1 MLLSWLTTFLSLL
14 SGAWLP
20 TGSGLA
26 LEPQG
31 PPPQPWAA
39 AKGTQDLSRVVPGPQ
54 VTVSALSSWK
64 AFLGLQKTRWL
75 ETMQRGQE
83 VATTTTGFLPLDPQE
98 VARETCKAV
107 PFTQVLSHPGCT
119 AARLRNHLCFGH
131 CSSFYVPSSD
141 ASLIVLCSSCAPTR
155 KRWTPV
161 VLWCQAGSPAS
172 RRRVKTSTM
181 LVEGCQC
188 SPKLQSGCGGR
199 GHRGAWGLRL
209 DTGGLA
215 LGGWNQSP
223 SRWGRL
229 AQTQGHVALSVLP
242 PNAPRSAGRG
252 PGNWAPSVL
261 FLPQEGRPQG
271 PVPNPKQPPSEQL
284 SPGTTV
290 TPLSGG
296 HEVPAPPSAVP
307 TSCQPEE
314 PAGNLG
320 ARGPRS
326 PCPLPGSA
334 SQPPPP
340 APQAQ

>member
-1 MLLSWLTTFLSLL
+1 MLLSWLTTLLSLL

-26 LEPQG
+26 LVPQG

-39 AKGTQDLSRVVPGPQ
+39 ANGTQDLSRVVPGPQ

-75 ETMQRGQE
+75 ETMQKGQE

-98 VARETCKAV
+98 VAQETCKAM

-141 ASLIVLCSSCAPTR
+141 ASLIVLCSSCVPTR

-188 SPKLQSGCGGR
+188 SPKL
-199 GHRGAWGLRL
+199 
-209 DTGGLA
+209 
-215 LGGWNQSP
+215 
-223 SRWGRL
+223 
-229 AQTQGHVALSVLP
+229 
-242 PNAPRSAGRG
+242 
-252 PGNWAPSVL
+252 
-261 FLPQEGRPQG
+261 
-271 PVPNPKQPPSEQL
+271 
-284 SPGTTV
+284 
-290 TPLSGG
+290 
-296 HEVPAPPSAVP
+296 
-307 TSCQPEE
+307 
-314 PAGNLG
+314 
-320 ARGPRS
+320 
-326 PCPLPGSA
+326 
-334 SQPPPP
+334 
-340 APQAQ
+340 